1 MVFYLL
7 ESCSQPHPA
16 PAFGLAV
23 VPENRILTERSIEM
37 IACFKK
43 CLCRKSILAFMLSI
57 MLGTMTL
64 TSAQGRSAASDL
76 NTKVAQIDIDKA
88 NLDDVVRVFGEP
100 KRYCWGNEETGEI
113 ELINKDNLP
122 SQQFY
127 IADYGDGF
135 RIFMLNGR
143 IAELRFEGGAEYLH
157 QGKLQIG
164 DSLDYVLK
172 VLGEP
177 KETVVGASRKMIADR
192 DGVLLRDIEGRQGY
206 DYYLR
211 KDKNIRMFF
220 LNDKIT
226 ALYVIGSGFLNSPED
241 SRMTKAAVAAAARLI
256 DLVPQLDIDNAQLRD
271 IIHLFGNPARY
282 IWGEQIIAPEDLL
295 KWNAYVIDYGGGF
308 HVFMVKGRV
317 MELRFEHNSQYVHQG
332 KLRLGDSIDDALIV
346 MGAPRETVV
355 GEKLTFRKGV
365 LYRDIDGQNGYG
377 YYHRA
382 DQRLRLFFAG
392 DKITAIYITRSDY
405 RE

>member
-1 MVFYLL
+1 
-7 ESCSQPHPA
+7 
-16 PAFGLAV
+16 
-23 VPENRILTERSIEM
+23 M

-43 CLCRKSILAFMLSI
+43 SLCRKSILALILS
-57 MLGTMTL
+57 MALGATTL
-64 TSAQGRSAASDL
+64 TSAQGRFAASDL
-76 NTKVAQIDIDKA
+76 NTKVAQIDIDEA
-88 NLDDVVRVFGEP
+88 NLKEVVRVFGEP

-113 ELINKDNLP
+113 EMINKEDL
-122 SQQFY
+122 SSRQFY

-135 RIFMLNGR
+135 RIFMLGGR
-143 IAELRFEGGAEYLH
+143 IAELRFEGESEYLH

-177 KETVVGASRKMIADR
+177 KETVVGASRKMISGK
-192 DGVLLRDIEGRQGY
+192 DGVLLRDIEGRKGF

-211 KDKNIRMFF
+211 KDNNIRMFF

-241 SRMTKAAVAAAARLI
+241 SRMTTAPVAAAARLI
-256 DLVPQLDIDNAQLRD
+256 DLAPQLDIDNARLDDVIR
-271 IIHLFGNPARY
+271 LFGNPARY
-282 IWGEQIIAPEDLL
+282 IWGEEIIAPEDLI
-295 KWNAYVIDYGGGF
+295 KHKAYVIDYGGGF
-308 HVFMVKGRV
+308 HILMAQGRV
-317 MELRFEHNSQYVHQG
+317 MELRFEHDSQYVHQG
-332 KLRLGDSIDDALIV
+332 KLRVGDSINDALIV

-355 GEKLTFRKGV
+355 GEKLTFREGV
-365 LYRDIDGQNGYG
+365 LYRDIAGQNGYC

-382 DQRLRLFFAG
+382 DQKLRLFFAD

-405 RE
+405 RG

>member
-1 MVFYLL
+1 
-7 ESCSQPHPA
+7 
-16 PAFGLAV
+16 
-23 VPENRILTERSIEM
+23 M

-43 CLCRKSILAFMLSI
+43 SLCKKSILTLMLSI
-57 MLGTMTL
+57 VLGAMTL
-64 TSAQGRSAASDL
+64 TGVHGRFAASDL

-113 ELINKDNLP
+113 EMINKEDL
-122 SQQFY
+122 SSRRVY

-135 RIFMLNGR
+135 RIFMLDGR
-143 IAELRFEGGAEYLH
+143 IAELRFEGESEYLH
-157 QGKLQIG
+157 QGQLRVG

-177 KETVVGASRKMIADR
+177 KETVVGASRKMISGK
-192 DGVLLRDIEGRQGY
+192 DGVLLRDIEGRKGY

-220 LNDKIT
+220 LHDKIT

-241 SRMTKAAVAAAARLI
+241 SRMTTATVAATARLI
-256 DLVPQLDIDNAQLRD
+256 DLLPQLDIDNARLDDVIQ
-271 IIHLFGNPARY
+271 LFGNPARY
-282 IWGEQIIAPEDLL
+282 IWGEEIIAPEDLP
-295 KWNAYVIDYGGGF
+295 KRKAYVIDYGGGF
-308 HVFMVKGRV
+308 HILMVQGRI
-317 MELRFEHNSQYVHQG
+317 MELRFEHNSQYVYQG
-332 KLRLGDSIDDALIV
+332 KLRVGDSIDDALIV

-355 GEKLTFRKGV
+355 GEKLTFRDGV

-382 DQRLRLFFAG
+382 DQKLRLFFAD
-392 DKITAIYITRSDY
+392 DKITAIYVTRSDY
-405 RE
+405 RG